1 MPRDANQSFRRNYKT
16 DQTVVRIQMTEA
28 PFSYIIGKK
37 MTYRSDETIR
47 ERLK

>member
-37 MTYRSDETIR
+37 WPTEVMKQYVKD
-47 ERLK
+47 